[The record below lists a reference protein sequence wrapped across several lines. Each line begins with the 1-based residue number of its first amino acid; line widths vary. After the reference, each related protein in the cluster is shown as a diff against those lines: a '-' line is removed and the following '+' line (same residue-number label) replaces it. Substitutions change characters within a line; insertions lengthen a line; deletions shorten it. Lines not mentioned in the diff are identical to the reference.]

1 MSVSV
6 HEYCVV
12 SVSVHMHLNVY
23 QRERERELI
32 WGPIVEYRLD

>member
-12 SVSVHMHLNVY
+12 SVSVHMYLNVY
-23 QRERERELI
+23 QREREKALI
-32 WGPIVEYRLD
+32 WGPIVEFRLD